1 MKNNNEILLSIG
13 FKEEEE
19 NLINNKNI
27 EELIVLLSSLHIMN
41 LKRYILKN
49 KYLLDYNIYDLS
61 YIISKTFNE
70 KKNYC
75 IVKRILTRNKYILNN
90 KKGDVKWSTLI
101 MLLLLV

>member
-13 FKEEEE
+13 FKEEE
-19 NLINNKNI
+19 NIINNKNI

-41 LKRYILKN
+41 PKKYILKN

>member
-19 NLINNKNI
+19 NLIINKNI

-90 KKGDVKWSTLI
+90 KKGDVK
-101 MLLLLV
+101 

>member
-13 FKEEEE
+13 FKEEEEE

-90 KKGDVKWSTLI
+90 KKGDVK
-101 MLLLLV
+101 